1 MKRVILWV
9 ACVVSA
15 AFYCPVA
22 VSSDLVDYSKVS
34 PAPHQSVITSA
45 GLEAPYAA
53 ESGDARMPN
62 SASPMAKSG
71 YKLKVY
77 IVEPVS
83 RWMDNS
89 GYYRWDFGFLDF
101 LHDTTL
107 SMGYLETFQQTRSWH
122 GSDHGF
128 LDTSI
133 HEDNIMA
140 IAVVFDTNIAGVNY
154 SDPPGGQAYFIYNV
168 LAAAGAKP
176 GIPGYDTAWGGS
188 THTVFV
194 EEASTTVCPNCPYT
208 RVAMHNIYV
217 SGSYN
222 FLYTTMVV
230 DKNTIASNWMDDA
243 YRLYWVPTCYFDG
256 GHEVHIGGDITQP
269 PYISHITSMGGHA
282 VPAIDLDISM
292 DWVAD
297 DTAVSVTVTLKN
309 NQFVNF
315 APDAPAV
322 PGGPSSGLLESE
334 HIFSAS
340 VTDPDGDQVYYMW
353 DWGNELSACLG
364 PYKTGET
371 VNAPHTWAAFGT
383 YSVKVKAK
391 DPYDYESPWS
401 SGTSI
406 KVVARGDANSDG
418 GTNVGDAVF
427 LIGFVFKG
435 GAAPDPALAG
445 DANCDGFPNVGDAVY
460 LIAYVF
466 KGGPPPGCPE

>member
-1 MKRVILWV
+1 M
-9 ACVVSA
+9 
-15 AFYCPVA
+15 
-22 VSSDLVDYSKVS
+22 
-34 PAPHQSVITSA
+34 
-45 GLEAPYAA
+45 
-53 ESGDARMPN
+53 
-62 SASPMAKSG
+62 
-71 YKLKVY
+71 
-77 IVEPVS
+77 
-83 RWMDNS
+83 
-89 GYYRWDFGFLDF
+89 
-101 LHDTTL
+101 
-107 SMGYLETFQQTRSWH
+107 
-122 GSDHGF
+122 
-128 LDTSI
+128 
-133 HEDNIMA
+133 
-140 IAVVFDTNIAGVNY
+140 
-154 SDPPGGQAYFIYNV
+154 SDPKTGFIGRAVERKEDYRFLTGAGQYTDDVALPGQTYGYF
-168 LAAAGAKP
+168 LRSPHAHA
-176 GIPGYDTAWGGS
+176 
-188 THTVFV
+188 
-194 EEASTTVCPNCPYT
+194 
-208 RVAMHNIYV
+208 RLV
-217 SGSYN
+217 S
-222 FLYTTMVV
+222 V
-230 DKNTIASNWMDDA
+230 
-243 YRLYWVPTCYFDG
+243 
-256 GHEVHIGGDITQP
+256 
-269 PYISHITSMGGHA
+269 
-282 VPAIDLDISM
+282 
-292 DWVAD
+292 

-315 APDAPAV
+315 APDAPAG

-353 DWGNELSACLG
+353 DWGNELSAWLG
-364 PYKTGET
+364 PYNSGET